1 MLTGLGLTLSMNRTG
16 QGMLQDLDLREG
28 YRRGL
33 SRWTW
38 IFAAAL
44 LGALVGYLVS
54 AARPEVY
61 QASALLGIGIDRNRA
76 VVPDDITVRQSSDR
90 VRALLLADD
99 TLERAALEAGQ
110 TASGDSLPQSAEALR
125 ERIRLAERPDG
136 WELIVFAESP
146 ATAEVLAGA
155 WAKASLEEITTASLH
170 ALRAAEWQQVVYEA
184 SCRLQPAEAGA
195 MWLCLSAPPGGDP
208 EALPASLLA
217 EVEASRGILPVF
229 TYSLLR
235 EARATSRP
243 VVWATGP
250 LVLAGAILGGLV
262 GVLTAVW
269 RSRPSADG

>member
-1 MLTGLGLTLSMNRTG
+1 VLTGLGLTLSMDRTG
-16 QGMLQDLDLREG
+16 PGMLQDLDLREG

-110 TASGDSLPQSAEALR
+110 AASDDSLPQSAEALR

-146 ATAEVLAGA
+146 AGAEVLAGA
-155 WAKASLEEITTASLH
+155 WAEASLEQISNASVH

-250 LVLAGAILGGLV
+250 LVLAGAILGSLV